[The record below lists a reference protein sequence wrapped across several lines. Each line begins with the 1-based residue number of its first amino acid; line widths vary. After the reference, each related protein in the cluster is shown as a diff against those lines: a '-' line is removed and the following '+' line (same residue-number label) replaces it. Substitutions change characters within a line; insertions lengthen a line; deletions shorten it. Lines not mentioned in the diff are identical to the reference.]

1 MKCFAAGLVVI
12 ASLAVG
18 IGAHAQALPSGGAL
32 AVDLGGSYTAVHA
45 NAPPA
50 QCGCFYM
57 TGFSASVAV
66 KTTRGISFLFDYGR
80 TSNTNVNGDN
90 NNLILSTYMEGAR
103 YSLFR
108 SHRLVPF
115 GEALI
120 GFGHTQSNYKI
131 DQNATGFAY
140 AGGGGV
146 DLRVSS
152 RFDVRPV
159 EFLYLKTDIPNAVNN
174 RQNQFRMSAGLIYH
188 MTPNPR

>member
-1 MKCFAAGLVVI
+1 MI
-12 ASLAVG
+12 ASVAVG
-18 IGAHAQALPSGGAL
+18 SAPAHAQALPAGGAL
-32 AVDLGGSYTAVHA
+32 ALDIGGSYTAIHA

-66 KTTRGISFLFDYGR
+66 KASHGIGFVFDYGR
-80 TSNTNVNGDN
+80 TNNSNVNGTTH
-90 NNLILSTYMEGAR
+90 NLTLATYMQGVR
-103 YSLFR
+103 YSILQ
-108 SHRLVPF
+108 SHKLVPF

-120 GFGHTQSNYKI
+120 GFGHTQSNYVI
-131 DQNATGFAY
+131 DHNATGFAY

-146 DLRVSS
+146 DLKVSS

-174 RQNQFRMSAGLIYH
+174 RQNQYRMSAGLIYH
-188 MTPNPR
+188 FTPISR

>member
-1 MKCFAAGLVVI
+1 MRG
-12 ASLAVG
+12 
-18 IGAHAQALPSGGAL
+18 
-32 AVDLGGSYTAVHA
+32 DAVHVEELE
-45 NAPPA
+45 
-50 QCGCFYM
+50 
-57 TGFSASVAV
+57 SAEA
-66 KTTRGISFLFDYGR
+66 KGE
-80 TSNTNVNGDN
+80 GD
-90 NNLILSTYMEGAR
+90 G
-103 YSLFR
+103 
-108 SHRLVPF
+108 F

-146 DLRVSS
+146 DLKISS

-188 MTPNPR
+188 LTPR

>member
-1 MKCFAAGLVVI
+1 MI

-18 IGAHAQALPSGGAL
+18 SACAHAQALPTASSL
-32 AVDLGGSYTAVHA
+32 AMDIWGSYTAIHA

-66 KTTRGISFLFDYGR
+66 RARHGIGFVFDYGR
-80 TSNTNVNGDN
+80 TNNPNVNGAN
-90 NNLILSTYMEGAR
+90 HNLTLATYMQGVR
-103 YSLFR
+103 YSMFQ

-120 GFGHTQSNYKI
+120 GFGHTQSNYAI
-131 DQNATGFAY
+131 DRNATGFAY

-146 DLRVSS
+146 DLKVSS

-159 EFLYLKTDIPNAVNN
+159 EFLYLKTDIPNGVNN
-174 RQNQFRMSAGLIYH
+174 RQNQYRMSAGLIYH
-188 MTPNPR
+188 LTPR